1 MTKYNIGLRTDC
13 STQQSLYTQQSPQA
27 FQHLTSSLVAGAM
40 LVMNTV
46 QAAALCWAAFADP
59 AAAGA
64 SPLLEVAAAEPAAA
78 VELLLLLLLLST
90 ASALIMAV
98 QCRRRPLI
106 SALSCSA
113 SAACAACN
121 GQP

>member
-1 MTKYNIGLRTDC
+1 MTTYNIGLRTDC
-13 STQQSLYTQQSPQA
+13 GTQQSLYTQQSPQA

-64 SPLLEVAAAEPAAA
+64 STLLEVAAAEPAAA
-78 VELLLLLLLLST
+78 VELLLLLLLST